1 MGNNRFIAQ
10 VGLGYWG
17 KNILRNLYQ
26 LGVLHT
32 ACEVNQTLMNQYR
45 QQYPGVNFTES
56 FEEILSNP
64 DIKAVV
70 ISTPAATHYQL
81 AKKALLAG
89 KDVLVEKPLALH
101 VSQGEELVTIAER
114 ENKILMVGHILQYHP
129 AVGKLKELIAS
140 EALGKFQY
148 IYASR
153 LNIGKIRTEENILW
167 SFAPTTYL
175 LS

>member
-81 AKKALLAG
+81 AKKPFL
-89 KDVLVEKPLALH
+89 
-101 VSQGEELVTIAER
+101 
-114 ENKILMVGHILQYHP
+114 P
-129 AVGKLKELIAS
+129 AK
-140 EALGKFQY
+140 
-148 IYASR
+148 
-153 LNIGKIRTEENILW
+153 
-167 SFAPTTYL
+167 TYWWRNPL
-175 LS
+175 LSMSARGKSW

>member
-1 MGNNRFIAQ
+1 M
-10 VGLGYWG
+10 
-17 KNILRNLYQ
+17 
-26 LGVLHT
+26 
-32 ACEVNQTLMNQYR
+32 
-45 QQYPGVNFTES
+45 
-56 FEEILSNP
+56 
-64 DIKAVV
+64 
-70 ISTPAATHYQL
+70 
-81 AKKALLAG
+81 
-89 KDVLVEKPLALH
+89 EKPLALH